1 MCGISGFILSEPR
14 SYGEVSKISRNI
26 NNTLVH
32 RGPDHG
38 DVWIDE
44 ELKVSLGHRRLSII
58 ELSEVG
64 NQPMESFNGRYVIVF
79 NGEIYNHI
87 EIRNILKKENISW
100 RGFSDTETLIESIN
114 ILGVEKTLDYC
125 KGMYAF
131 ALWDKKHRKL
141 ILIRDPMGE
150 KPLYYGWVNN
160 NFVFGSEIRVFK
172 NFPNFNNK
180 ISEKAVSL
188 YTQFNYI
195 PTPLSIYDNIFKLNP
210 GSKLELSAQNFSN
223 KKFEI
228 KKFWS
233 LKNTYEINSDNKI
246 NNEGDAVLKLK
257 TILSNSVK
265 MQMISDV
272 PIGSFLSSGVDSS
285 LITAMMQ
292 EQSSTRINTFTLGFK
307 EQAFDESTNAR
318 KISKH
323 LNTNHHELIVRS
335 DDCLSLVPLIAD
347 IYDEPFAD
355 SSQIPTYMIS
365 KEARKKVKVIL
376 TGDSADE
383 LFGGYNRYTL
393 GPKYWKYIS
402 FLPFSLR
409 SIIGQLILTVPIQYI
424 EVIFNKLF
432 QKINYGNKVKKMASR
447 MTKVKTIDDLLLNLA
462 TVWQDEDDILSEK
475 IIKNTKTKYFPDYSG
490 ITDNN
495 SVIKM
500 MIEDMNNYL
509 PNDILC
515 KVDRAAMY
523 NGLETRIPFLDKS
536 VIDFSFKIPLS
547 MKIKNKEFGNKWI
560 LRKILSDYIPDKI
573 TNRSKSG
580 FEIPIGAWLRG
591 PLKNWAENLL
601 QKERIQGGG
610 FFNYKTIKKFWDEHQ
625 SGNYDWTPRLWGVII
640 FQSWLEKNYK

>member
-64 NQPMESFNGRYVIVF
+64 NQPMKSFNGRYVIVF

-195 PTPLSIYDNIFKLNP
+195 PAPLSIYDNIFKLNP
-210 GSKLELSAQNFSN
+210 GSKLELSAHNFSN

-233 LKNTYEINSDNKI
+233 LKNTYEINSDQI
-246 NNEGDAVLKLK
+246 R
-257 TILSNSVK
+257 IL
-265 MQMISDV
+265 
-272 PIGSFLSSGVDSS
+272 
-285 LITAMMQ
+285 Q
-292 EQSSTRINTFTLGFK
+292 EAPLYRNYKFK
-307 EQAFDESTNAR
+307 R
-318 KISKH
+318 
-323 LNTNHHELIVRS
+323 
-335 DDCLSLVPLIAD
+335 
-347 IYDEPFAD
+347 
-355 SSQIPTYMIS
+355 
-365 KEARKKVKVIL
+365 
-376 TGDSADE
+376 
-383 LFGGYNRYTL
+383 
-393 GPKYWKYIS
+393 W
-402 FLPFSLR
+402 
-409 SIIGQLILTVPIQYI
+409 
-424 EVIFNKLF
+424 
-432 QKINYGNKVKKMASR
+432 
-447 MTKVKTIDDLLLNLA
+447 
-462 TVWQDEDDILSEK
+462 
-475 IIKNTKTKYFPDYSG
+475 
-490 ITDNN
+490 
-495 SVIKM
+495 
-500 MIEDMNNYL
+500 
-509 PNDILC
+509 
-515 KVDRAAMY
+515 
-523 NGLETRIPFLDKS
+523 
-536 VIDFSFKIPLS
+536 
-547 MKIKNKEFGNKWI
+547 
-560 LRKILSDYIPDKI
+560 
-573 TNRSKSG
+573 
-580 FEIPIGAWLRG
+580 
-591 PLKNWAENLL
+591 NLL
-601 QKERIQGGG
+601 
-610 FFNYKTIKKFWDEHQ
+610 Y
-625 SGNYDWTPRLWGVII
+625 
-640 FQSWLEKNYK
+640 